1 MSRKDFL
8 RWMIFKGLL
17 WSVLFFLPGIGK
29 SFAQTKKAPKKKAAK
44 NTKSKKNKRKS
55 RKSRSRRKNSRRR
68 RFTYK
73 RGGPD
78 IRAITKDSTF
88 SDVPDNGITPVE
100 EPFKANNLP

>member
-1 MSRKDFL
+1 MNRKDFL
-8 RWMIFKGLL
+8 RWIFFKGLL

-29 SFAQTKKAPKKKAAK
+29 SFAQAKKAAK
-44 NTKSKKNKRKS
+44 KKASKNTKLGKGKRKS
-55 RKSRSRRKNSRRR
+55 RKSKSRRNNSRRK

-100 EPFKANNLP
+100 EPFKANSLP

>member
-29 SFAQTKKAPKKKAAK
+29 SFAQTKKPAKKKAPK
-44 NTKSKKNKRKS
+44 NTKAGKRKRKS
-55 RKSRSRRKNSRRR
+55 RKSKSRRKNSRRR
-68 RFTYK
+68 KFTYK

-88 SDVPDNGITPVE
+88 SDVPDNGVTPVE
-100 EPFKANNLP
+100 EPFKANTIS